1 MALAGAAGWWAVE
14 FTHTEGKRMATTEC
28 SPEIAAIRPPRA
40 GAAVPRLALLGG
52 AALLLAF
59 LPLLALHFR
68 QLWLRPHLQ
77 FVPFVVLGAGVLAFV
92 RLRAPGLVLA
102 APGRVTYALA
112 AAAWALLACAELLYS
127 PWLGAVAA
135 LTALAAA
142 VLGVGGRPLMGR
154 LWPALA
160 LLALA
165 VPPPFELDRELVL
178 ALQRLTTAWS
188 SRVLDYLGVLHLRAG
203 NVIEVG
209 GRRLLVEEA
218 CSGVN
223 SLLPVVACTLFFVF
237 LVRRPP
243 VRAVL
248 LVAAAVAWA
257 LAANMVRV
265 VLVTCLSTSGG
276 PDLTGGWRHEAVG
289 LALFAVVLALVASTD
304 KLLQFLAAP
313 PSPSAAPA
321 GPALPAPEGPPARR
335 PWFASWPVALAF
347 LLPAAFHLWAYGGLV
362 PREWPTADGALAS
375 LGDDALPA
383 RCEAWERQGFTTEA
397 RKPGSA
403 YGEFS
408 RIWTYGHGGG
418 AAAVSLDYPFP
429 DWHDLTRCYTNQ
441 GWVIDE
447 ETVHESAGAEDLPGG
462 YVEVRMSQSGYRSG
476 YLLYCQFDGAG
487 RPLPPRRGGV
497 HLAAGRHEATL
508 HRLWEVARGT
518 PEAPPAEPEGPVYQF
533 QLFCEG
539 LAPPTP
545 AQQQQAGALFTQC
558 WMALRQQLP
567 RSAP

>member
-1 MALAGAAGWWAVE
+1 
-14 FTHTEGKRMATTEC
+14 MATTEC
-28 SPEIAAIRPPRA
+28 APELAAVGPPRA
-40 GAAVPRLALLGG
+40 GAAVPRKALLGG
-52 AALLLAF
+52 AALLLAY

-77 FVPFVVLGAGVLAFV
+77 FVPFVVLGAAVLALV
-92 RLRAPGLVLA
+92 RLRAPGTALA
-102 APGRVTYALA
+102 APGRGAYVLA

-135 LTALAAA
+135 LAALTAA
-142 VLGVGGRPLMGR
+142 VLGVGGRPLLGR

-160 LLALA
+160 LLCLA

-188 SRVLDYLGVLHLRAG
+188 SRVLDFFGVLHLRAG

-243 VRAVL
+243 VRAAL
-248 LVAAAVAWA
+248 LVAAAVAWV

-265 VLVTCLSTSGG
+265 VTVTCLSTSWGL
-276 PDLTGGWRHEAVG
+276 DLTAGRPHEAVG
-289 LALFAVVLALVASTD
+289 LALYVVVLALVASTD
-304 KLLQFLAAP
+304 RLLQFLAEPSPTRPPAP
-313 PSPSAAPA
+313 PPAAPA
-321 GPALPAPEGPPARR
+321 APASESPPARR

-347 LLPAAFHLWAYGGLV
+347 LLLAVFHLWAYGGV
-362 PREWPTADGALAS
+362 VDRPWPAAGEAFAS
-375 LGDDALPA
+375 LGKEALPA
-383 RCEAWERQGFTTEA
+383 RCAAWERQGYKPEA
-397 RKPGSA
+397 RNPGSS

-408 RIWTYGHGGG
+408 RVWTFGQGGTT
-418 AAAVSLDYPFP
+418 AIVSLDYPFP
-429 DWHDLTRCYTNQ
+429 DWHDLTRCYTGQ
-441 GWVIDE
+441 GWLIDE
-447 ETVHESAGAEDLPGG
+447 ETVHESAGAEVLPGG
-462 YVEVRMSQSGYRSG
+462 YVEVKLSQPGYRSG
-476 YLLYCQFDGAG
+476 YLLYCQFDGDG

-497 HLAAGRHEATL
+497 RLPAGRHEASL
-508 HRLWEVARGT
+508 RRLWQLARGT
-518 PEAPPAEPEGPVYQF
+518 PEAPPAEPAGPVYQL

-539 LAPPTP
+539 FAPPTP
-545 AQQQQAGALFTQC
+545 AEQQQAQALFVQS
-558 WMALRQQLP
+558 WMTLRQH
-567 RSAP
+567 